1 MNAYL
6 AAKRAVGVLA
16 ILIGSQAI
24 SELPINYSTTFC
36 PFNQSAG
43 SVWAAAS
50 ADSPPVAGSV
60 TVGANSVQQAADR
73 ALLFEEYARA
83 ESLYLRAIN
92 ETSGGD
98 KDVNLLDGLG
108 ESYLWQ
114 GKFDLANK
122 QLTRAAGL
130 GAKNVDAKPL
140 DYANV
145 LDDLSWL
152 YLATGKNDKAVDACQ
167 RAVELRRRYA
177 PGSMYLAESIEHLS
191 TMYDTQGLFQKAS
204 DLLVEAISIRRAA
217 QDPAVRGIA
226 DDTGKLAVLAQKE
239 GNPAEAQKLFVQEL
253 EMKQATQAV
262 LQPFSPH
269 PYTQNIEF
277 NFCNG
282 APNCTQTFA
291 NGKVVESITANG
303 VTTRATVIS
312 KPNEFV
318 KTTRAEL
325 QFINNSDKQISV
337 LPQPPIFLV
346 LSPKMRY
353 AEKLDD
359 QQLANKIEKKGQSK
373 AGWINFW
380 GSQATTTVTT
390 TGMNMGGGY
399 GYGGPYGYMPPAFI
413 GRNNRGGNNRGW
425 NNGNYQPGQISV
437 YNTQVPDWQA
447 RARAMEK
454 AQAVTEKS
462 AAAAD
467 AIRQNAIGA
476 MDIPPGQMSQGTLD
490 FDQSKFHQA
499 ILRVP
504 VGNAVFVFTFDRDA
518 Q

>member
-1 MNAYL
+1 MNPYL
-6 AAKRAVGVLA
+6 SANRALGILA

-24 SELPINYSTTFC
+24 TELPINYSTTFRC
-36 PFNQSAG
+36 LKQRPG
-43 SVWAAAS
+43 SVWAAVS
-50 ADSPPVAGSV
+50 ADAAPVEGSV
-60 TVGANSVQQAADR
+60 TVGASSVQQAADR
-73 ALLFEEYARA
+73 ALLFEEYPRA

-98 KDVNLLDGLG
+98 KNVNLLDGLG

-122 QLTRAAGL
+122 QLTRAAAI
-130 GAKNVDAKPL
+130 GAKNADSKAL
-140 DYANV
+140 EYANV

-152 YLATGKNDKAVDACQ
+152 YLAIGKDDKAVDVCQ
-167 RAVELRRRYA
+167 RAIEIRRKEA
-177 PGSMYLAESIEHLS
+177 PGSIYLAESIEHLS

-204 DLLVEAISIRRAA
+204 DLLVEAIGIRRAA
-217 QDPAVRGIA
+217 QDANVRGIA

-239 GNPAEAQKLFVQEL
+239 GNPGQAQKLFAQEL

-277 NFCNG
+277 NFSNG
-282 APNCTQTFA
+282 APNCTQTSA
-291 NGKVVESITANG
+291 DGKVIQSITANG
-303 VTTRATVIS
+303 VTVRATVVS

-325 QFINNSDKQISV
+325 QFINNSNRQISV

-346 LSPKMRY
+346 VSPKMRY
-353 AEKLDD
+353 AQKLDD
-359 QQLANKIEKKGQSK
+359 QELAAKVEKKGQSK

-399 GYGGPYGYMPPAFI
+399 GYGGPYGYMPPVFVGRDRDNRSNR
-413 GRNNRGGNNRGW
+413 GRNNGY
-425 NNGNYQPGQISV
+425 YQPGQISV

-454 AQAVTEKS
+454 AQAVTDKS

-467 AIRQNAIGA
+467 AIRQNALA
-476 MDIPPGQMSQGTLD
+476 SMDIPPGQMSQGTLD
-490 FDQSKFHQA
+490 FDQSKFRQA

-504 VGNAVFVFTFDRDA
+504 VGNAVFVFTFDRDGR
-518 Q
+518 

>member
-1 MNAYL
+1 MNAFL
-6 AAKRAVGVLA
+6 SAKRALGALA
-16 ILIGSQAI
+16 ILLGSQAI
-24 SELPINYSTTFC
+24 AALPINYSTTFL
-36 PFNQSAG
+36 PFKQGSGSA
-43 SVWAAAS
+43 WAAAS
-50 ADSPPVAGSV
+50 ADSPAVTGSI
-60 TVGANSVQQAADR
+60 TVGASAVQQAADK
-73 ALLFEEYARA
+73 ALLFEQYPRA
-83 ESLYLRAIN
+83 ETLYLKAIN

-98 KDVNLLDGLG
+98 KDLNLLDGLG

-122 QLTRAAGL
+122 QLSRAAAI
-130 GAKNVDAKPL
+130 GAKKSDVKPL
-140 DYANV
+140 EYANV

-152 YLATGKNDKAVDACQ
+152 YLAIGKDDKAVDACQ
-167 RAVELRRRYA
+167 RAVEIRQKEA
-177 PGSMYLAESIEHLS
+177 PGSMYLAESLEHLS

-204 DLLVEAISIRRAA
+204 DLLVEALGIRRAG
-217 QDPAVRGIA
+217 QDPNVRGIA
-226 DDTGKLAVLAQKE
+226 DDIGKLAVLAQKE
-239 GNPAEAQKLFVQEL
+239 GNPTEAQKLFVQEL
-253 EMKQATQAV
+253 QMKQATQAV
-262 LQPFSPH
+262 LQPFAPH
-269 PYTQNIEF
+269 PYTQNIEY

-282 APNCTQTFA
+282 APNCTQTFE
-291 NGKVVESITANG
+291 NGKVIQSITANG
-303 VTTRATVIS
+303 VTVKATVVS

-325 QFINNSDKQISV
+325 QFINNSDKPICV

-353 AEKLDD
+353 AQKLDD

-373 AGWINFW
+373 ANWINFW

-413 GRNNRGGNNRGW
+413 GRNNRDNRGW
-425 NNGNYQPGQISV
+425 NNGYYQPGQMSV

-454 AQAVTEKS
+454 AQAVTDKS

-467 AIRQNAIGA
+467 AIRQNAIGS